1 MPHYSFTEVED
12 ALDLPNDAIE
22 VSPLIVG
29 KVMMLQIAKVPAVGR
44 DGFKQ
49 VDLILHAYVLY
60 DTAVCIFFTCWII
73 PKIPQLTSFCR
84 SIL

>member
-29 KVMMLQIAKVPAVGR
+29 KVMMLQIAKVPAVGQ
-44 DGFKQ
+44 DG
-49 VDLILHAYVLY
+49 
-60 DTAVCIFFTCWII
+60 
-73 PKIPQLTSFCR
+73 
-84 SIL
+84 